1 MYYWRSV
8 KKVMSSIVYMENSDV
23 IVLYSDISALSYR
36 TIEKYLDSIQI
47 IKRIRVLNM
56 TSRKRR
62 IESIVGEIL
71 LQKCFEKIGMG
82 YSSVKVSYNS
92 YGKPLSDYCN
102 VYFNISH
109 SDNYVVCAMARSEV
123 GIDIE
128 KIDADFEYRSVKNIF
143 CSNTQKNYQD
153 IKDFYNDWVIKESF
167 LKYIGCGLNI
177 ALKNININHTSK
189 VVEDNQDFPEV
200 KAHFKLFNIDRNYSV
215 GLILLIYIC

>member
-1 MYYWRSV
+1 MYYWRYV
-8 KKVMSSIVYMENSDV
+8 KKVMLSIVYMENSDV

-143 CSNTQKNYQD
+143 CSNTKNNYQW
-153 IKDFYNDWVIKESF
+153 ILS
-167 LKYIGCGLNI
+167 L
-177 ALKNININHTSK
+177 TPT
-189 VVEDNQDFPEV
+189 DNQDFPEV
-200 KAHFKLFNIDRNYSV
+200 KAHFKLFNIDRNYSAAV
-215 GLILLIYIC
+215 CLTKKVEKVTLKYVEI